1 MLLTLARCIPCISQH
16 LRAGAGFIPS
26 TSTAYKRVVCL
37 FFLQVHCPVSLC
49 IHVQHVP
56 VLCPHVDTVQHD
68 GQVSHVWSR
77 WGIFPM
83 IIPFTLLHWVMGR
96 PVLEWDVPSWNGTLN
111 LFIYRCLGGHVL
123 LHRSRHVPVSA
134 LHGAGAVSYRR
145 WDRQELDS
153 PSPFSGLCNPL
164 FFQSKS
170 RSERTVCVC
179 VCVCVAR
186 VVICACLQVVERNLL
201 LFTIVMMEEIQSKP
215 VVCTQFFLW
224 NMMGL
229 LRYADVLF
237 WTLGECYVYTSFRQ
251 LPWKKEKGF
260 HCNTVFIVNIWRK
273 QSMIREP
280 FKTLMS

>member
-1 MLLTLARCIPCISQH
+1 MLGRV
-16 LRAGAGFIPS
+16 FIPS

-83 IIPFTLLHWVMGR
+83 ITPFTSSTGLCMGR
-96 PVLEWDVPSWNGTLN
+96 PVLEWDSN

-170 RSERTVCVC
+170 R
-179 VCVCVAR
+179 
-186 VVICACLQVVERNLL
+186 
-201 LFTIVMMEEIQSKP
+201 
-215 VVCTQFFLW
+215 
-224 NMMGL
+224 
-229 LRYADVLF
+229 
-237 WTLGECYVYTSFRQ
+237 
-251 LPWKKEKGF
+251 
-260 HCNTVFIVNIWRK
+260 
-273 QSMIREP
+273 
-280 FKTLMS
+280 